1 MKMKLF
7 AVILAAALLC
17 ACGKAAE
24 SVSVSSSAVETA
36 ASVSASSVVEVAAS
50 SISQV
55 QKAYN
60 LPDGFV
66 YVDDVIPDVVLEMR
80 YATAHNFTGAPMD
93 GYNAEVCILTK
104 EAADALKIAAQKF
117 AADGWR
123 IHIYDTYR
131 PQAALDYIIAWGD
144 SDDEACREEFYPTL
158 TKAQLFTDGY
168 LSKRSRHTR
177 GSTVDMTLEDKDGTL
192 IDVGGPYDLLDPLS
206 NFDTPDITEEQRKNR
221 YYIQAIM
228 TEAGFDTIPT
238 EWWHYQLRNE
248 PYPDT
253 YFDFPVE

>member
-24 SVSVSSSAVETA
+24 SVSVSSSAVET
-36 ASVSASSVVEVAAS
+36 
-50 SISQV
+50 
-55 QKAYN
+55 AYN

-123 IHIYDTYR
+123 IHIYDT
-131 PQAALDYIIAWGD
+131 
-144 SDDEACREEFYPTL
+144 
-158 TKAQLFTDGY
+158 
-168 LSKRSRHTR
+168 
-177 GSTVDMTLEDKDGTL
+177 
-192 IDVGGPYDLLDPLS
+192 
-206 NFDTPDITEEQRKNR
+206 
-221 YYIQAIM
+221 
-228 TEAGFDTIPT
+228 
-238 EWWHYQLRNE
+238 
-248 PYPDT
+248 
-253 YFDFPVE
+253 